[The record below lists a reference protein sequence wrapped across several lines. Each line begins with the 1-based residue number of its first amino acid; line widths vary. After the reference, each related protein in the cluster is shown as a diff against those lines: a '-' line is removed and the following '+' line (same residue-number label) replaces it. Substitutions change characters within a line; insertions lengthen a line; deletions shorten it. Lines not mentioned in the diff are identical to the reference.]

1 MTIRQAAPQ
10 DAEPIVELLRP
21 IVRDT
26 TITFTTTEKTAEMV
40 RAEIKERGPAYQ
52 VAVFDGVV
60 VGFATFFPFRSG
72 PGYARTQEHTI
83 ILSPKAHGKGLGKA
97 LMDRLCDVARDQGVH
112 SLIAGVSGENAA
124 GLAFHAAVGFK
135 ETTRLPEVGYKFG
148 RYIDL
153 VLMQKFL

>member
-1 MTIRQAAPQ
+1 VTIRQAAPQ
-10 DAEPIVELLRP
+10 DAEAIVGLLRP

-52 VAVFDGVV
+52 VAVLDGVV

-83 ILSPKAHGKGLGKA
+83 ILSPSAHGKGMGKA
-97 LMDRLCDVARDQGVH
+97 LMDRLCDVARDQGVN

-124 GLAFHAAVGFK
+124 GVAFHAAVGFK

>member
-10 DAEPIVELLRP
+10 DAEEIAELLRP

-40 RAEIKERGPAYQ
+40 RAEIRERGAAYQ
-52 VAVFDGVV
+52 VAVLDGVV

-83 ILSPKAHGKGLGKA
+83 ILSPSAHGKGLGKA
-97 LMDRLCDVARDQGVH
+97 LMDRLCDVARDQGIH

-135 ETTRLPEVGYKFG
+135 ETTRLPDVGYKFG
-148 RYIDL
+148 RYLDL

>member
-10 DAEPIVELLRP
+10 DAEAIAELFLP

-26 TITFTTTEKTAEMV
+26 TITFTTVEKTAAMI
-40 RAEIKERGPAYQ
+40 RAEIDARGAAYQ
-52 VAVFDGVV
+52 VALLDGVV

-72 PGYARTQEHTI
+72 PGYARTKEHTI
-83 ILSPKAHGKGLGKA
+83 ILSPLAHGQGLGKA
-97 LMDRLCDVARDQGVH
+97 LMDRLCDVARAQGVH

-135 ETTRLPEVGYKFG
+135 ETTRLPEVGYQFG
-148 RYIDL
+148 RSLAL
-153 VLMQKFL
+153 VLMQKCL